1 MNSISIARLAQSV
14 ERQALNLVVGGS
26 SPPVGAF
33 LFILL
38 FFFFCILW
46 FLIRFETKQANR
58 NKKRLIGRLIRQYNI
73 NNLLIFL
80 ITIRATVIAF
90 KAFLMNQMSTG
101 N

>member
-1 MNSISIARLAQSV
+1 MSSISIARLAQSV

-38 FFFFCILW
+38 FFFCILW

-90 KAFLMNQMSTG
+90 
-101 N
+101 